1 METKNRQKVLL
12 IAAAAGLLLLVADS
26 LVITPLTASWNERGR
41 RVAELK
47 KSVSEGQQLL
57 KQKQRIEGRW
67 DDMRTN
73 TLSTDVSLAQSGLLK
88 AFERWEQDSKVK
100 IDRIAPQWKT
110 GEEYTTLECRAD
122 ASGSIDALL
131 KFLYDVEKD
140 PMALKLEIVEIT
152 SRDTDGQQLA
162 LGLQLSG
169 LILSPPQQQ
178 QK

>member
-1 METKNRQKVLL
+1 MEIKDRQKLLL
-12 IAAAAGLLLLVADS
+12 IVAGAGLFLLVADS
-26 LVITPLTASWNERGR
+26 LVIKPLTASWNERGR

-47 KSVSEGQQLL
+47 KSVSDGQQLL
-57 KQKQRIEGRW
+57 KSKQRIEGRW
-67 DDMRTN
+67 EDMKTN

-88 AFERWEQDSKVK
+88 AFERWEQHSRVK

-122 ASGSIDALL
+122 ASGSMDALL
-131 KFLYDVEKD
+131 QFLYDVEKD

-152 SRDTDGQQLA
+152 SRDSDGQQLA

-169 LILSPPQQQ
+169 LILTPPQQQ